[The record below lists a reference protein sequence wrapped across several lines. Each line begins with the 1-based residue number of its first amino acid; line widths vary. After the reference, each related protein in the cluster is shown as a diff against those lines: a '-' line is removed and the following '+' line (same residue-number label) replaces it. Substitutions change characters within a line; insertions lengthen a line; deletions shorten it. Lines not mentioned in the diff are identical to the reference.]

1 MVPGKKVLGPFLR
14 LLMDAEHGTSPSVL
28 AISHAGIQRGGIMS
42 SSNGTARQ
50 EVSEKVPS
58 RSQEIQEHMGAL
70 AGRDLQLLS
79 ISLLMLLVLSGG
91 ILALVYPNF
100 VSASK
105 PFRADLRILPQLFFG
120 LITLIVLFNVYV
132 ILQKR
137 DLSATRRRLVEELI
151 FNERM
156 EAVSLIDP
164 TTQLYNRRA
173 MEQMVAHEVARA
185 NRLDAPLSVLVL
197 DTSDLEAISNRLG
210 TAEAEQFLYD
220 AAQLVKNTLR
230 GSDMVFRY
238 KETQFL
244 AVMPDTTEHQVD
256 FAIKRLEGEIERHN
270 AECRGNAE
278 LAFSYGVAQYAQ
290 GFRITDTLLNAE
302 RKAFL
307 RKHDFAP
314 IF

>member
-1 MVPGKKVLGPFLR
+1 
-14 LLMDAEHGTSPSVL
+14 
-28 AISHAGIQRGGIMS
+28 MS
-42 SSNGTARQ
+42 SNNGKEHQ
-50 EVSEKVPS
+50 EVGEKVPS

-70 AGRDLQLLS
+70 AGRDVQLLS
-79 ISLLMLLVLSGG
+79 ISLLMLLVLAGG

-100 VSASK
+100 ISAPK

-120 LITLIVLFNVYV
+120 LITLIILFNVYIV
-132 ILQKR
+132 LQKR
-137 DLSATRRRLVEELI
+137 ELSATRRRLVEELI

-164 TTQLYNRRA
+164 ATQLYNRRA
-173 MEQMVAHEVARA
+173 MEQMLAHEVARA
-185 NRLDAPLSVLVL
+185 NRLDAPLSLLIL
-197 DTSDLEAISNRLG
+197 DVADFGAICNRLG
-210 TAEAEQFLYD
+210 TAESEHFLYE

-238 KETQFL
+238 KEAQFL

-256 FAIKRLEGEIERHN
+256 FATKRLAGEIERHN
-270 AECRGNAE
+270 AEFRCNAE
-278 LAFSYGVAQYAQ
+278 LAFNYGVAQYAQ

-314 IF
+314 VF

>member
-1 MVPGKKVLGPFLR
+1 
-14 LLMDAEHGTSPSVL
+14 
-28 AISHAGIQRGGIMS
+28 MS
-42 SSNGTARQ
+42 SNNGRTRQ
-50 EVSEKVPS
+50 EASEKLPS
-58 RSQEIQEHMGAL
+58 RSKEIQEHMGAL

-91 ILALVYPNF
+91 ILALVYPSF

-105 PFRADLRILPQLFFG
+105 PFHADLRILPQLFFG
-120 LITLIVLFNVYV
+120 LITLIVLFNVYI

-137 DLSATRRRLVEELI
+137 ELGATRRRLVEELI

-185 NRLDAPLSVLVL
+185 NRLGASLSVLVL
-197 DTSDLEAISNRLG
+197 DISDFEEISKRLG
-210 TAEAEQFLYD
+210 TAEAEQFLYE

-244 AVMPDTTEHQVD
+244 AVMPDTTELQVD
-256 FAIKRLEGEIERHN
+256 FAIKRLEAEIERRN
-270 AECRGNAE
+270 LEPRSNTV
-278 LAFSYGVAQYAQ
+278 LALNSGVAQYAQ
-290 GFRITDTLLNAE
+290 NSRITDTLLNAE

-307 RKHDFAP
+307 RKHNFAVV
-314 IF
+314 F